1 MKISALERRNQGNFF
16 ILYTKRRTTSG
27 SGSICA
33 IEKCTKSVI
42 FVISGNI
49 VRFPSNLLYS
59 YIIGSDERIIKFCI
73 DQTGSDVIM
82 ATESFSYIIHC
93 NFEVEYLRN
102 AKGYRDDIWC
112 DNMICRVKAFSGSLD
127 A

>member
-1 MKISALERRNQGNFF
+1 MKISALERKKLRQVF
-16 ILYTKRRTTSG
+16 LYIYRRRTTSG

-33 IEKCTKSVI
+33 MEKCTKSVI
-42 FVISGNI
+42 FVISANI

-59 YIIGSDERIIKFCI
+59 YIIGSIERIIKFRI
-73 DQTGSDVIM
+73 DRTGSDVIM

-102 AKGYRDDIWC
+102 SKCFCDDIWC
-112 DNMICRVKAFSGSLD
+112 GIMIC
-127 A
+127 